1 MNDPYKVLGVAP
13 TASEDEIKKAY
24 RQLSRKYHPDSNM
37 NKSQRE
43 KEIAEEKFKEVQQ
56 AYEDIIDGKV
66 DPNVYRRASYR
77 GSSSSSTSGSSSASG
92 TAHSSTYQGYSTN
105 GYYQGYNRDNTSSYG
120 STEVHLEAAANFI
133 ANGYLKEARNILDN
147 MGTDSR
153 NAKWYYYSAI
163 VYTRMGQKQQAIY
176 HAKAATSME
185 PSNSEYSVLY
195 DYLTGGPISKSA
207 GNNSTTYNGW
217 YNDRRNTYGYG
228 NGDAVSC
235 CNSCVN
241 LLICAS
247 CLGC

>member
-37 NKSQRE
+37 NKSE
-43 KEIAEEKFKEVQQ
+43 KEKAEAEEKFKMVQQ

-66 DPNVYRRASYR
+66 NPGNYRRASYR
-77 GSSSSSTSGSSSASG
+77 GTGSTGSGTASG
-92 TAHSSTYQGYSTN
+92 TGSGRSSTYQGYSSS
-105 GYYQGYNRDNTSSYG
+105 GYYQGYNRDNSSSYG
-120 STEVHLEAAANFI
+120 DTEVHLEAAANFI

-147 MGTDSR
+147 INPDSR

-163 VYTRMGQKQQAIY
+163 VYTRTGQKTQAIY
-176 HAKAATSME
+176 HARAAASME

-195 DYLTGGPISKSA
+195 DYLTGGPLTRNA
-207 GNNSTTYNGW
+207 GAGGSTYNGW
-217 YNDRRNTYGYG
+217 YNDRRSTYGYG
-228 NGDAVSC
+228 NADATSC
-235 CNSCVN
+235 CNTCVN
-241 LLICAS
+241 LVICAS